1 MYPSTALTPAQ
12 QANMYAQARH
22 QAQLLRRA
30 AIADFWSAAYRLA
43 ADALR
48 ATQHALH
55 RAVPH
60 SKHPSGV

>member
-1 MYPSTALTPAQ
+1 MYAATSLTPEQRANIHERARR
-12 QANMYAQARH
+12 QAL
-22 QAQLLRRA
+22 LLRKA
-30 AIADFWSAAYRLA
+30 AVADFWHATYRLA

-48 ATQHALH
+48 AAQHALH

>member
-1 MYPSTALTPAQ
+1 MYTTTPLTPAQ
-12 QANMYAQARH
+12 RADIHARARR

-30 AIADFWSAAYRLA
+30 AIADFWHAAYRLA
-43 ADALR
+43 ADGLR
-48 ATQHALH
+48 TAQHALH